1 MDSTGGKNMN
11 PDDTLDLQ
19 SIKLDAELEWL
30 SILEREKE
38 DKANP
43 RMRYYLNRN
52 GFLIDKKG
60 ELDELIF
67 TMRDVVDLLNKKERL
82 LNGCKEEKN

>member
-1 MDSTGGKNMN
+1 MN
-11 PDDTLDLQ
+11 HDDTLDLQ
-19 SIKLDAELEWL
+19 SIKLDAELEWI

-60 ELDELIF
+60 ELDELVF

>member
-1 MDSTGGKNMN
+1 MN
-11 PDDTLDLQ
+11 HDDTLDLH
-19 SIKLDAELEWL
+19 SIKLDAELEWI

-38 DKANP
+38 DKSNP

-60 ELDELIF
+60 ELDELVF

>member
-1 MDSTGGKNMN
+1 MN
-11 PDDTLDLQ
+11 HDDTLDLQ
-19 SIKLDAELEWL
+19 SIKLDAELEWI

-60 ELDELIF
+60 ELDELVF

-82 LNGCKEEKN
+82 LNGCKEEKNYRRKCNH

>member
-1 MDSTGGKNMN
+1 MN
-11 PDDTLDLQ
+11 HDDTLDLQ
-19 SIKLDAELEWL
+19 SIKLDAELEWI

-60 ELDELIF
+60 ELDELVF

-82 LNGCKEEKN
+82 LNGCKDEKS